1 MRVETNATSLA
12 LIATWNNLDPKTFE
26 RQYKD
31 HLSGFH
37 EWDQKNHADEWLV
50 FEDNLGERLSLD
62 ETNISNGE
70 LYSVLTNKAG
80 KGGKGSLVAM
90 VEGTKAE
97 DISKAFNK
105 IPLYLRL
112 NVKEVTLDFSSS
124 MENAVVFSFPNA
136 RLTTDRFHVQQLVTE
151 ALQEMRVRL
160 RWKAIEE
167 ENKAVKQAKQSG
179 TRYTPE
185 VYANG
190 DTKKQLLARSR
201 YLLFKSSTKWTHRQ
215 RQRSVILFEQ
225 FPELKA
231 GYDLTMCFQGI
242 YETSKTQE
250 EAKRRFNDWF
260 QKVDA
265 SSFDS
270 FKTAAHYLRDHLSTI
285 LNYFP
290 DRSTNASAESFN
302 AKLKGFRALLR
313 GVTDKK
319 FFLFRVAKLY
329 A

>member
-1 MRVETNATSLA
+1 M
-12 LIATWNNLDPKTFE
+12 IAGWNHLDPKTFE

-37 EWDQKNHADEWLV
+37 EWDQKDHADERLL
-50 FEDNLGERLSLD
+50 FEDNLGTRLSLD
-62 ETNISNGE
+62 ETSISKGE

-80 KGGKGSLVAM
+80 KGGKGSLVAI

-97 DISKAFNK
+97 DISKIFNK
-105 IPLYLRL
+105 IPLLHRL
-112 NVKEVTLDFSSS
+112 GVKEVTLDFSSS
-124 MENAVVFSFPNA
+124 MEKAVLVSFPNA

-179 TRYTPE
+179 TQYTPE
-185 VYANG
+185 VYANS
-190 DTKKQLLARSR
+190 DTKKQLLARGR
-201 YLLFKSSTKWTHRQ
+201 YFLFKSESKWTDRQ
-215 RQRSVILFEQ
+215 KQRAVILFEQ
-225 FPELKA
+225 FPELEDA
-231 GYDLTMCFQGI
+231 YNLTMCFRGI

-250 EAKRRFNDWF
+250 EAHRRFQEWF
-260 QKVDA
+260 TKVEQTPY
-265 SSFDS
+265 DS
-270 FKTAAHYLRDHLSTI
+270 FKTAAHYLEAHLDTI

-313 GVTDKK
+313 GVVDKK
-319 FFLFRVAKLY
+319 FFLFRVAQLY
-329 A
+329 G

>member
-1 MRVETNATSLA
+1 MRVETNAISLA
-12 LIATWNNLDPKTFE
+12 LIASWNNLDPKTFE

-37 EWDQKNHADEWLV
+37 QWNQKDHADEWLV
-50 FEDNLGERLSLD
+50 FPENIGTHLSLD
-62 ETNISNGE
+62 ETNVSNGE

-90 VEGTKAE
+90 VEGTAAE
-97 DISKAFNK
+97 DISKVFNK

-124 MENAVVFSFPNA
+124 MENAVLVSFPNA
-136 RLTTDRFHVQQLVTE
+136 RLTTDRFHVQQLVSE

-167 ENKAVKQAKQSG
+167 ENSAVKQAKQSG

-185 VYANG
+185 IYQNG

-201 YLLFKSSTKWTHRQ
+201 YLLFKSSSQWTDHQ
-215 RQRSVILFEQ
+215 RQRAVVLFEL
-225 FPELKA
+225 FPEFKVA
-231 GYDLTMCFQGI
+231 YDLTMCFRGI
-242 YETSKTQE
+242 YETSKTHEQ
-250 EAKRRFNDWF
+250 ARCRFQSWF
-260 QKVDA
+260 QNVDT

-270 FKTAAHYLRDHLSTI
+270 FKTAAHYLHDHLDTI

>member
-1 MRVETNATSLA
+1 MAW
-12 LIATWNNLDPKTFE
+12 IAQWNGLDPKTFE

-31 HLSGFH
+31 HLSEFH
-37 EWDQKNHADEWLV
+37 EWNQKDHADEWLM
-50 FEDNLGERLSLD
+50 FEDNLGTHLSLD
-62 ETNISNGE
+62 EVSISNGE

-97 DISKAFNK
+97 DISHVFNK
-105 IPLYLRL
+105 IPLFARL
-112 NVKEVTLDFSSS
+112 QVKEVTMDFSPS
-124 MENAVVFSFPNA
+124 MENAVLASFPHA
-136 RLTTDRFHVQQLVTE
+136 RITTDRFHVQQLVSE
-151 ALQEMRVRL
+151 ALQQMRICL

-167 ENKAVKQAKQSG
+167 ENKAVKQARQNKK
-179 TRYTPE
+179 RYTPE

-190 DTKKQLLARSR
+190 DTKKQLLSRSR
-201 YLLFKSSTKWTHRQ
+201 YLLFKPQNKWTSTQKQ
-215 RQRSVILFEQ
+215 RAVVLFELY
-225 FPELKA
+225 PELKTA
-231 GYDLTMCFQGI
+231 YTLTMCFRGV

-250 EAKRRFNDWF
+250 EAQCRFQEWF
-260 QKVDA
+260 KKVDDT
-265 SSFDS
+265 SFDS
-270 FKTAAHYLRDHLSTI
+270 FATAAHYLEDHLPTI

-290 DRSTNASAESFN
+290 DHSTNASAESFN

-313 GVTDKK
+313 GVVDKK

>member
-1 MRVETNATSLA
+1 M
-12 LIATWNNLDPKTFE
+12 
-26 RQYKD
+26 
-31 HLSGFH
+31 
-37 EWDQKNHADEWLV
+37 
-50 FEDNLGERLSLD
+50 SLD
-62 ETNISNGE
+62 ETSVSNGE

-80 KGGKGSLVAM
+80 KGGKGALVAM

-97 DISKAFNK
+97 DISKVFEK
-105 IPLYLRL
+105 IALSKRL
-112 NVKEVTLDFSSS
+112 KVQEVTLDFSPS
-124 MENAVVFSFPNA
+124 MENAVERSFPNA

-151 ALQEMRVRL
+151 ALQEMRVAL
-160 RWKAIEE
+160 RWRAIEE
-167 ENKAVKQAKQSG
+167 ENQAVKQAKQSDA
-179 TRYTPE
+179 RYTPE
-185 VYANG
+185 VYQNG

-201 YLLFKSSTKWTHRQ
+201 YLLFKSSSKWVDRQ
-215 RQRSVILFEQ
+215 KERSAILFEQ
-225 FPELKA
+225 FPELKQA
-231 GYDLTMCFQGI
+231 YDLTMCFTGI
-242 YETSKTQE
+242 YETSKTRD
-250 EAKRRFNDWF
+250 EAERRFGEWF

-270 FKTAAHYLRDHLSTI
+270 FKTVAHYLEDHLPTI

-319 FFLFRVAKLY
+319 FFLFRVSKLY